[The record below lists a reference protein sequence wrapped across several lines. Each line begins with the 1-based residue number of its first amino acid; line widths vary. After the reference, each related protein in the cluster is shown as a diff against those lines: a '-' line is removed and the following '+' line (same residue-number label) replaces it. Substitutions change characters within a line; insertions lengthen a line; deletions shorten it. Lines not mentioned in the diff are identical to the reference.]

1 MSEDNTPMPSEN
13 SIPNESTENSILEKY
28 RHRTLIN
35 KKYIFEKKI
44 GSGSFGSVHRG
55 KNVISG
61 ESVAIKYEATTAN
74 ITTLLWESKILNY
87 LSGTPGVVKLRYYG
101 TESNKNIIV
110 MDLFSHT
117 LCEEVAKLKELY
129 SNTSLEI
136 KNLDTD
142 AALITQNSRH
152 SEQGLSPL
160 DSRSPSLTSPPLPYS
175 LLNESDYNNKNS
187 NDNTDALSSGDA
199 VKYYSTS
206 DTTQTSN
213 SLSSLPSSTQQSAT
227 VDTGNKN
234 EIKPYIK
241 DITNYLISMLE
252 IIWRI
257 HDAGIVHR
265 DIKPENFMIKIMGE
279 EKKLHIIDF
288 GLSRF
293 YMKGNNHVEN
303 TNNRSIVGTIR
314 YISLNIHEGD
324 VYSRRDDIV
333 SIMYVIIYLIKGKL
347 PWIGLVAKKGDNR
360 TKEELVHSVK
370 SKVTTTELCEGIP
383 YLFKKLLDYS
393 YTLEFDEKPDYAY
406 MIRQCKNL
414 IKIL

>member
-1 MSEDNTPMPSEN
+1 MSEDNTPALVEN
-13 SIPNESTENSILEKY
+13 IDTVSTIETTESDIPEKY

-61 ESVAIKYEATTAN
+61 ESVAIKYEATTAK
-74 ITTLLWESKILNY
+74 ITTLLWESKILHH
-87 LSGTPGVVKLRYYG
+87 LSGTSGVVKLRYYG

-129 SNTSLEI
+129 SNA
-136 KNLDTD
+136 DV
-142 AALITQNSRH
+142 ALTTHGGKH
-152 SEQGLSPL
+152 SDKDLSPL
-160 DSRSPSLTSPPLPYS
+160 QSRSRSHPSLSISPPLPHN

-187 NDNTDALSSGDA
+187 NDTIDA
-199 VKYYSTS
+199 VFIGDTGKDCLST
-206 DTTQTSN
+206 DTLQTS
-213 SLSSLPSSTQQSAT
+213 SSSSQQCT
-227 VDTGNKN
+227 VVDTANKS

-241 DITNYLISMLE
+241 DIANYLISVLE
-252 IIWRI
+252 IISRV

-265 DIKPENFMIKIMGE
+265 DIKPENFMFNESGE
-279 EKKLHIIDF
+279 GKKLHIIDF

-293 YMKGNNHVEN
+293 YMKGNSHVEN

-314 YISLNIHEGD
+314 YISINIHEGD

-333 SIMYVIIYLIKGKL
+333 SIMYVIIYLIKGNL
-347 PWIGLVAKKGDNR
+347 PWMGLVAKKGDTR
-360 TKEELVHSVK
+360 TKDELVYSVK
-370 SKVTTTELCEGIP
+370 SKVTTAELCEGIP

-393 YTLEFDEKPDYAY
+393 YTLEFDEKPDYSY
-406 MIRQCKNL
+406 MIRQCKNF

>member
-1 MSEDNTPMPSEN
+1 MSEDNTPVLLEN
-13 SIPNESTENSILEKY
+13 SIPNENTENNIPEKY

-61 ESVAIKYEATTAN
+61 ETVAIKYEATTAN
-74 ITTLLWESKILNY
+74 ITTLLWESKILNH

-129 SNTSLEI
+129 SNESVAI
-136 KNLDTD
+136 KNSDTN
-142 AALITQNSRH
+142 AVLTTQNSRQ
-152 SEQGLSPL
+152 SENDLSPL
-160 DSRSPSLTSPPLPYS
+160 DSRSPSLTSPPLPHN
-175 LLNESDYNNKNS
+175 LLNDSDYNKNS
-187 NDNTDALSSGDA
+187 NDTAHALSSVDA
-199 VKYYSTS
+199 VNDCSTI
-206 DTTQTSN
+206 DTAQTPR
-213 SLSSLPSSTQQSAT
+213 SLSSSSQQSAA
-227 VDTGNKN
+227 VDTGDKN

-265 DIKPENFMIKIMGE
+265 DIKPENFMFKILGE

-288 GLSRF
+288 GLSKF
-293 YMKGNNHVEN
+293 YMKGTNHVEN
-303 TNNRSIVGTIR
+303 THNRSIVGTIR
-314 YISLNIHEGD
+314 YISLNVHEGD

-333 SIMYVIIYLIKGKL
+333 SIMYVIIYLIKGNL
-347 PWIGLVAKKGDNR
+347 PWMGLVAKKGDMR
-360 TKEELVHSVK
+360 TKDQLVYSVK
-370 SKVTTTELCEGIP
+370 SKVTTAELCEGIP

-393 YTLEFDEKPDYAY
+393 YTLDFEEKPDYSY

>member
-1 MSEDNTPMPSEN
+1 MSEDNTPALVEN
-13 SIPNESTENSILEKY
+13 IDTVSIIETTESNIPEKY

-74 ITTLLWESKILNY
+74 IATLLWESKILNH

-117 LCEEVAKLKELY
+117 LCKEVAMLKELY
-129 SNTSLEI
+129 SNADVVLT
-136 KNLDTD
+136 
-142 AALITQNSRH
+142 TQSSKH
-152 SEQGLSPL
+152 GEKDLSPL
-160 DSRSPSLTSPPLPYS
+160 QSHSRSHPSLSISPPLPHN

-187 NDNTDALSSGDA
+187 NDTIDSVFIGDTGKDCLSADAF
-199 VKYYSTS
+199 
-206 DTTQTSN
+206 QTS
-213 SLSSLPSSTQQSAT
+213 SSSQQCAV
-227 VDTGNKN
+227 VDTANKS
-234 EIKPYIK
+234 EIKHYIK
-241 DITNYLISMLE
+241 DIVNYLISMLE

-257 HDAGIVHR
+257 HDSGIVHR
-265 DIKPENFMIKIMGE
+265 DIKPENFMFVVSGE

-293 YMKGNNHVEN
+293 YMKGTNHVEN
-303 TNNRSIVGTIR
+303 THNRSIVGTIR
-314 YISLNIHEGD
+314 YISLSVHEGD

-333 SIMYVIIYLIKGKL
+333 SIMYVIIYLIKGNL
-347 PWIGLVAKKGDNR
+347 PWMGLVAKKGDTR
-360 TKEELVHSVK
+360 TKDELVYSVK
-370 SKVTTTELCEGIP
+370 SKVTPAELCEGIP

-393 YTLEFDEKPDYAY
+393 YTLEFDEKPDYSY
-406 MIRQCKNL
+406 MIRQCKNF